1 MVKCPHLW
9 CGTLVRRRKKLRQEK
24 LVKVE
29 KDLESLER
37 NHKNDTQLDIVQK
50 IRENKNQINEIYK
63 VDIQKKLIFLKQRH
77 YETGSK
83 LTAPGIQIKK
93 ATSRERNT

>member
-50 IRENKNQINEIYK
+50 IRENKNPINKIYK
-63 VDIQKKLIFLKQRH
+63 VDIQKKLIFLKQA
-77 YETGSK
+77 
-83 LTAPGIQIKK
+83 L
-93 ATSRERNT
+93 